1 MISQS
6 TKLTKEMV
14 ELAIANGTLDE
25 LYDQEVNR
33 LIRLSYSQSKEN
45 SIYRH
50 KFNGTGDEEFA
61 VFNTYCEQ
69 CKVDARKLIET
80 YTETNYK

>member
-14 ELAIANGTLDE
+14 EMAIKTNDLDSI
-25 LYDQEVNR
+25 YGQEVNR
-33 LIRLSYSQSKEN
+33 LIRLRYSQSEEN
-45 SIYRH
+45 AIYRH
-50 KFNGTGDEEFA
+50 KLNGTGDDEFE